1 MWARAR
7 SIVCHCAQINQ
18 VGMEHDIV
26 RALMRV
32 EAWVGGGR
40 VGGRAASLGTGARPR
55 RTGPAPTTVR
65 RPVWSAAVRVVT
77 RTDPSRSLHHDRS
90 SQ

>member
-7 SIVCHCAQINQ
+7 SIVCHCAQMNQ

-55 RTGPAPTTVR
+55 SPHHCAPPCLVR
-65 RPVWSAAVRVVT
+65 CGARSYSDGSIAV
-77 RTDPSRSLHHDRS
+77 PSS
-90 SQ
+90 